1 MNQKY
6 FFIICLYQGRDTGT
20 TFVDL
25 FYLRLPFGTLWIKTE
40 KLKLIQVTTAQ
51 LLRGSGVIW
60 KFEGIQTK

>member
-1 MNQKY
+1 MNQKHP
-6 FFIICLYQGRDTGT
+6 FIICPYRGRDTVT
-20 TFVDL
+20 TFIVL

-40 KLKLIQVTTAQ
+40 KLKLIQDTTAQ